1 MELDE
6 LKIHLKQKIDD
17 DRGQKSPADIAIL
30 LTRKTNSII
39 HKLKKSLWFEIASCF
54 IFIMIFGYLSI
65 FNQYT
70 SIRIYFSAF
79 TILIIAFL
87 LLLFYLLKKVNQLS
101 GSNLPIKENLISLHS
116 LLKEFTKRY
125 FQFTMSLL
133 PICLFFSAY
142 LGYQDGK
149 NGVIIDGLD
158 SLASKFN
165 NGKELIIFLIVYIII
180 LTVGTYYFTKWY
192 IKKLYG
198 KYLDQLQDCINELN

>member
-17 DRGQKSPADIAIL
+17 DRGQKTPADIAIL
-30 LTRKTNSII
+30 LTRKTNSIV
-39 HKLKKSLWFEIASCF
+39 HKLKKSLWFEIASCVVF
-54 IFIMIFGYLSI
+54 IFAFGYLSI
-65 FNQYT
+65 FNKYPSLKT
-70 SIRIYFSAF
+70 YSTAF
-79 TILIIAFL
+79 VFLIIAFL
-87 LLLFYLLKKVNQLS
+87 ILLFFLLRKVNHLS
-101 GSNLPIKENLISLHS
+101 DSNLPVKENLVELHR
-116 LLKEFTKRY
+116 LLQEFTKRY
-125 FQFTMSLL
+125 FQFTMSLI
-133 PICLFFSAY
+133 PICLLFSGY

-149 NGVIIDGLD
+149 NGVVIEEFD

-180 LTVGTYYFTKWY
+180 LTIGTYYFTKWY